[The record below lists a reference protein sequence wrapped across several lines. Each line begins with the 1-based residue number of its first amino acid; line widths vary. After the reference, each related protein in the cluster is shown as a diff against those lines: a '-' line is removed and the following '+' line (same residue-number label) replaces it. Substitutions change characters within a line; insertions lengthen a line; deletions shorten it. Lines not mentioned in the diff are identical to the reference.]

1 MVPRTGDGEM
11 LYRKKQKS
19 CDKKKKSEN
28 SKLLYQLKKEKTK
41 SMQHTLRGKGLWYK
55 SYSGGRWTWPTPLKS
70 PESKSKSPSPTR
82 RSRVG
87 LGDLDLDDLSGVGQV
102 HLPPL

>member
-41 SMQHTLRGKGLWYK
+41 SMQQHISKAGVSRISKGFNESPKKDFIFPYQNQNCKEGQEACFENIVFILTLISCQARTIL
-55 SYSGGRWTWPTPLKS
+55 
-70 PESKSKSPSPTR
+70 
-82 RSRVG
+82 
-87 LGDLDLDDLSGVGQV
+87 
-102 HLPPL
+102 

>member
-70 PESKSKSPSPTR
+70 PESPL
-82 RSRVG
+82 VG
-87 LGDLDLDDLSGVGQV
+87 LGDLDLDEGDLS
-102 HLPPL
+102 